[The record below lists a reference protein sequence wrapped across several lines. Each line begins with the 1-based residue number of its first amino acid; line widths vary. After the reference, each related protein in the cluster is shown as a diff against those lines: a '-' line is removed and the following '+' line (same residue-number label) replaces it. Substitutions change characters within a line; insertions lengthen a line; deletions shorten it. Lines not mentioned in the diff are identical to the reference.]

1 VKGGYCFG
9 ELSEDVGGTACVVP
23 RRDTM
28 NEDIN
33 LMYLMGK
40 RHVVVIIKSN
50 QFSKAPM
57 TIKRGRFI
65 QNTII

>member
-1 VKGGYCFG
+1 
-9 ELSEDVGGTACVVP
+9 VGGTACVVP